1 MTFDPS
7 NFDPGKHS
15 SEGGGELVAPGT
27 YICIATKATRNN
39 ERGKPQI
46 DFMVQPVIEASTG
59 KVQSEGTAALFETAT
74 LTEKAVWRFANM
86 CEAIQTGPFNANSDR
101 EVQKKILGKP
111 FVATIVKDSYG
122 GIERRKISGY
132 KTLNSANEKAYEAW
146 REDAALNQSTGQ
158 GGNGGGG
165 SSEEDDIPF

>member
-1 MTFDPS
+1 MAFDPT

-46 DFMVQPVIEASTG
+46 DFMVQPVIDAKTG
-59 KVQSEGTAALFETAT
+59 QVQSEGTSALFETAT

-101 EVQKKILGKP
+101 EVQTKVLGKP
-111 FVATIVKDSYG
+111 FVAVIVKDSYN
-122 GIERRKISGY
+122 GIERRKITQY
-132 KTLNSANEKAYEAW
+132 KALNSANEKAYEAW
-146 REDAALNQSTGQ
+146 REDAALNSSTGQ
-158 GGNGGGG
+158 GSSNGGG
-165 SSEEDDIPF
+165 SSDDDDIPF